1 MNSEINLEQSQNISI
16 SSYNSSLIFNPH
28 SSPEVAKKLLTDLL
42 KKHLDRKLT
51 KLEHKMKEGLKS
63 LKFTGKVFIEF
74 EKTLDSLEKGVKE
87 TMKEKE
93 KALKKKE
100 ESKKEKF
107 EAQKNKSKSLVPN
120 KRLKISTRND
130 YLTNRTE
137 RNNLE
142 KNNINNISTNNYK
155 TEIAKKE
162 HVRPKTFK
170 GRKIKNENEEN
181 KNKIKPLKIDKIST
195 MSSPMRPEDINA
207 KTVTNFSSERKKD
220 KKNIHNSVMSNK
232 SKSIKKK
239 IKPKQLE
246 LNKNFSDLGQH
257 IKKIDK
263 FTSEKTDKKNKTIIQ
278 DKIKKKIENK
288 KQPEKKL
295 INKKTN
301 DKIKK
306 SQIKKEKKE
315 DDKKEESKKQEEKPE
330 NKEKEEKNK
339 INKEEEKIIEL
350 ENNKNEEL
358 IKDIKDDIENMEN
371 KNEEQILEQKE
382 EIKDKKIEVV
392 EKSEEK
398 TEKIIEKE
406 KEKKEEPKEEAKIKE
421 NFAKEPI
428 KKDEENVAKIE
439 IKENIETP
447 IEITKDEIIPKEN
460 IEIKKEEDE
469 EKKEE
474 EKKKEEITK
483 PEEVKQ
489 EEVTKIEEKKQDE
502 IYQEL
507 NKNIEIK
514 KEEDNI
520 MTETI
525 QPDTPK
531 EKLEIIEEKKILLV
545 KEEEPKKDEIKNT
558 NDNNINTEN
567 PKPAEKIE
575 EKNNEN
581 VMQKSGNGNNE
592 HLIETLRKDNEEMKK
607 ENEEDLLKH
616 YQSQFINLSL
626 NQSMNQS
633 MSFSQSFLQSRSILG
648 EHPKEKVARD
658 PNLPLTVDEM
668 IKKYKNEFIY
678 IFDFL
683 DFKDRIQFTG
693 IHKGFKNER
702 IYLLNTKREEA
713 IASLEL
719 KEKETLDDRINKFKL
734 NYSSSE
740 YTKPLGTFTVAKS
753 SASAILSLDKPT
765 FSNLFKQKVLDIK
778 LSDIY
783 IVFRVL
789 FVFMNEIK
797 IAEIVDDGE
806 FWTKCIEYL
815 NNNGKEKIGSF
826 ILAKSK
832 EFDFSHKSIYLLN
845 KLLVGIKPNI
855 NPAFF
860 SKLSGTTGMLIF
872 IIKEALE
879 FCGVLVSKKTPKSR
893 IYDNLIYYKNM
904 IDHLTNFIDFL
915 SKIKVTK

>member
-1 MNSEINLEQSQNISI
+1 MNSEINLEESQNTSI
-16 SSYNSSLIFNPH
+16 PSINSSQIHNSN
-28 SSPEVAKKLLTDLL
+28 SSDEITKKLLSDLL
-42 KKHLDRKLT
+42 KKHLGRKLT
-51 KLEHKMKEGLKS
+51 KFEDKLKEDKKS
-63 LKFTGKVFIEF
+63 LKWTYKIYVEYEKV
-74 EKTLDSLEKGVKE
+74 LDSLKKGIEEKIN
-87 TMKEKE
+87 EKE
-93 KALKKKE
+93 KSLKKRE

-107 EAQKNKSKSLVPN
+107 ESKTNKSKSLAPN

-170 GRKIKNENEEN
+170 GPRIKNDNEEN
-181 KNKIKPLKIDKIST
+181 RKKIKPIKIEKISNV
-195 MSSPMRPEDINA
+195 SSPLRPEDIKA
-207 KTVTNFSSERKKD
+207 KTVTTFSSERKKD
-220 KKNIHNSVMSNK
+220 KKSIHGSVLSNK
-232 SKSIKKK
+232 SKSIKKR
-239 IKPKQLE
+239 IKPTKLE
-246 LNKNFSDLGQH
+246 LNKNFSDLGQN

-263 FTSEKTDKKNKTIIQ
+263 FTSEKTDKKSKTIVQ
-278 DKIKKKIENK
+278 EKIKKKIENK
-288 KQPEKKL
+288 KQPEKKV
-295 INKKTN
+295 INKKPN

-306 SQIKKEKKE
+306 PPVKKEKKDE
-315 DDKKEESKKQEEKPE
+315 DKREESKKEVEKPE

-339 INKEEEKIIEL
+339 IKKEEKIIEI
-350 ENNKNEEL
+350 ENVKNEEL
-358 IKDIKDDIENMEN
+358 ITDIKDEIENFED
-371 KNEEQILEQKE
+371 KKEGKAPEQKE
-382 EIKDKKIEVV
+382 EKKENKIEII
-392 EKSEEK
+392 EKLDDNNENVIKIEQEKKDEQKEEEK
-398 TEKIIEKE
+398 TKE
-406 KEKKEEPKEEAKIKE
+406 DLS
-421 NFAKEPI
+421 KEPI
-428 KKDEENVAKIE
+428 KKNEDNEIQKE
-439 IKENIETP
+439 IKENVQTP
-447 IEITKDEIIPKEN
+447 IKITKIEEIPKEKEEVKKEEIIKAEEKKPN
-460 IEIKKEEDE
+460 EIKEPDKIVQLEIKKEEE
-469 EKKEE
+469 PKT
-474 EKKKEEITK
+474 IT
-483 PEEVKQ
+483 EVKQ
-489 EEVTKIEEKKQDE
+489 SE
-502 IYQEL
+502 
-507 NKNIEIK
+507 
-514 KEEDNI
+514 
-520 MTETI
+520 
-525 QPDTPK
+525 TPK
-531 EKLEIIEEKKILLV
+531 EQLEIIEEKKVLLV
-545 KEEEPKKDEIKNT
+545 KEEEPKKEEIKIT
-558 NDNNINTEN
+558 TDNKINIEN
-567 PKPAEKIE
+567 QKPEEKIE

-581 VMQKSGNGNNE
+581 QVQKSENEKNE
-592 HLIETLRKDNEEMKK
+592 HLIENIRKDNEEMKK
-607 ENEEDLLKH
+607 ENEEELLKH
-616 YQSQFINLSL
+616 YQSQFINLDL

-648 EHPKEKVARD
+648 EHTQEKVARD
-658 PNLPLTVDEM
+658 PNLPLTLDEM
-668 IKKYKNEFIY
+668 IKKYKNDFIY

-683 DFKDRIQFTG
+683 DFKDRIQFSG

-734 NYSSSE
+734 NYSRDE

-783 IVFRVL
+783 IVYRVL
-789 FVFMNEIK
+789 FVFINEIK
-797 IAEIVDDGE
+797 IAEIVDDAE

-832 EFDFSHKSIYLLN
+832 DFDFSHKSIYLLN
-845 KLLVGIKPNI
+845 RLLVGIKPNI

-904 IDHLTNFIDFL
+904 IDHLTNYIDFL
-915 SKIKVTK
+915 SKIKISK

>member
-74 EKTLDSLEKGVKE
+74 EKTLDSLENRVNE

-93 KALKKKE
+93 KEKALRKKE

-155 TEIAKKE
+155 TEITKKE

-170 GRKIKNENEEN
+170 GHKIKNENEEN
-181 KNKIKPLKIDKIST
+181 RSKIKPLKIDKISS
-195 MSSPMRPEDINA
+195 MSSPLRPEDIKA

-220 KKNIHNSVMSNK
+220 KKSIHNSVLSNK
-232 SKSIKKK
+232 SKSIKKR

-263 FTSEKTDKKNKTIIQ
+263 FTSEKPDKKNKTIIQ
-278 DKIKKKIENK
+278 DKMKKKIENK

-315 DDKKEESKKQEEKPE
+315 EDKKEKEKPD
-330 NKEKEEKNK
+330 NKEKEENIK

-358 IKDIKDDIENMEN
+358 ITDIKDVIENLEN
-371 KNEEQILEQKE
+371 KKEE
-382 EIKDKKIEVV
+382 EIKNKKIENV
-392 EKSEEK
+392 EKSEENN
-398 TEKIIEKE
+398 EKIIEKE
-406 KEKKEEPKEEAKIKE
+406 KEKKEEPKEEEKIKDDL
-421 NFAKEPI
+421 AKEPI
-428 KKDEENVAKIE
+428 KKDGENVTKIE

-447 IEITKDEIIPKEN
+447 IEITKDELISKEKKEGEKN
-460 IEIKKEEDE
+460 EEIKKEEVI
-469 EKKEE
+469 K
-474 EKKKEEITK
+474 T
-483 PEEVKQ
+483 
-489 EEVTKIEEKKQDE
+489 EEKKQDE
-502 IYQEL
+502 IIQEV

-514 KEEDNI
+514 KEEDNTI
-520 MTETI
+520 TETK
-525 QPDTPK
+525 QPDAPK
-531 EKLEIIEEKKILLV
+531 KQLEIIEEKKILLV
-545 KEEEPKKDEIKNT
+545 KEEEPKKDEIKTTIENK
-558 NDNNINTEN
+558 IKTEN
-567 PKPAEKIE
+567 PKPEEKIE

-581 VMQKSGNGNNE
+581 VMQKSGNENNE
-592 HLIETLRKDNEEMKK
+592 HLIETLRKDNEEMRK

-648 EHPKEKVARD
+648 EHTQEKIARD
-658 PNLPLTVDEM
+658 PNVPLTLDEK
-668 IKKYKNEFIY
+668 IKKYKNYFIY

-683 DFKDRIQFTG
+683 DFKDRIQFSG

-713 IASLEL
+713 IGSLEL

-789 FVFMNEIK
+789 FVFMGEIK

-845 KLLVGIKPNI
+845 RLLVGIKPNI

-872 IIKEALE
+872 IVKEALE

-893 IYDNLIYYKNM
+893 IYDNLIYYKSM

-915 SKIKVTK
+915 SKIKVSK